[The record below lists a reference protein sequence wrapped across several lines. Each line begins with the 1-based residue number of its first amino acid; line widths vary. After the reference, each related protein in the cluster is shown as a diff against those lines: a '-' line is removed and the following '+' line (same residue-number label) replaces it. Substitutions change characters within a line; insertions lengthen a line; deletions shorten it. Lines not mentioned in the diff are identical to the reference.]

1 MALFNQKPA
10 PSAQSAV
17 PTGQLPVNQ
26 KQFEFPANLNMVIWR
41 VFFSSRFIFAYRFP
55 SMKILMKKSCKYT
68 KLAHYYYSISFKS
81 WYAHTGVFPT
91 FLSKFLKERNLFEKK
106 KYLLAQIWLKFSN
119 NFITK
124 STMKNSFFT
133 ISAFK
138 PSFLFFLKINTY
150 LVKRSKEC
158 FY

>member
-10 PSAQSAV
+10 QSAQSAV

-41 VFFSSRFIFAYRFP
+41 VFFSSRVFESIFLFLNRFP
-55 SMKILMKKSCKYT
+55 SMKNFVEKKLLID
-68 KLAHYYYSISFKS
+68 KLFY
-81 WYAHTGVFPT
+81 WQ
-91 FLSKFLKERNLFEKK
+91 KFSGNEICLRKK
-106 KYLLAQIWLKFSN
+106 KYLLAQIRLKFSN

-150 LVKRSKEC
+150 LVKRSKGC